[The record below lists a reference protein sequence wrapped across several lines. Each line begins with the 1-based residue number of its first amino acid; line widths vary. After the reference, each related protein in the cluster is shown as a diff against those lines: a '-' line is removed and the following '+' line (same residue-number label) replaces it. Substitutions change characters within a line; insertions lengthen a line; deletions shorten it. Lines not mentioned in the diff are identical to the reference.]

1 MHCGRAELSGSA
13 ERLFCG
19 RREMAARRLMKELEE
34 IHKSGI
40 QNFCDI
46 EVDEENFLRWEGLI
60 VPNSPPYDKG
70 AFRVEIR
77 FPAEYPFKPPKILFK
92 TKIYHPNIDETGQ
105 VCLPVISSE
114 NWKPATKAEQ
124 VILSLVALIS
134 EPEPEHPLR
143 ADLAQEYKTDRE
155 QFYRN
160 AEDFTRMFAERRPA
174 PEARTPA
181 PGGHSRSTAG
191 SGREGSALTQHWPG
205 VDVIMLA
212 QELASPGARW
222 PSLTLE
228 LTQPLQKS
236 PPLEGQLVKSLP
248 CVFY

>member
-1 MHCGRAELSGSA
+1 
-13 ERLFCG
+13 
-19 RREMAARRLMKELEE
+19 MKELEE

-181 PGGHSRSTAG
+181 PGGHCETPPRA
-191 SGREGSALTQHWPG
+191 PK
-205 VDVIMLA
+205 LA
-212 QELASPGARW
+212 IRNTPQNSLRQRLASTGDTTTTRQCPL
-222 PSLTLE
+222 SKHVSVSSEE
-228 LTQPLQKS
+228 LK
-236 PPLEGQLVKSLP
+236 V
-248 CVFY
+248 